1 MDTHTCLCSRA
12 TEGLG
17 KACPQVSLSSTVNE
31 ERRIT
36 LVLRE
41 IPHISSDQQM
51 VTIRDILTNSQVR
64 ETSALKEVQAGRPMA
79 TVILSHRGDQLTQSS
94 TQTDRTSYPLIHSEG
109 TVHQL
114 NKRSKVVIIADVK
127 LVQSLA
133 LNISQFRMSRVRS

>member
-1 MDTHTCLCSRA
+1 MATHICLCSRA

-31 ERRIT
+31 ESRIT
-36 LVLRE
+36 QVLRE
-41 IPHISSDQQM
+41 IPHISPSQQM
-51 VTIRDILTNSQVR
+51 VTIRDILSNSQVR
-64 ETSALKEVQAGRPMA
+64 EISALKEVQVGRPMA

-94 TQTDRTSYPLIHSEG
+94 TQTDQHSYPLIHSEG

-133 LNISQFRMSRVRS
+133 HNISQFLMSRVRS

>member
-1 MDTHTCLCSRA
+1 
-12 TEGLG
+12 
-17 KACPQVSLSSTVNE
+17 
-31 ERRIT
+31 
-36 LVLRE
+36 
-41 IPHISSDQQM
+41 M

-64 ETSALKEVQAGRPMA
+64 EISALKEVQVGRPMA

-94 TQTDRTSYPLIHSEG
+94 TQTDQHSYPLIHSEG

-133 LNISQFRMSRVRS
+133 LNISQFIMSRVRS